1 MQTQNRRLAAILF
14 TDVVGFTS
22 IMQRDE
28 AAAIQII
35 RRHNQVLEKWAS
47 QYQGEVL
54 NFFGDGCLCAF
65 STATE
70 AVKAAMHVQ
79 QELKDAPAIPLRIG
93 LHIGEIS
100 FEDGKALGDAV
111 NIASRVQ
118 SLAVANSILF
128 SQEIYGKLRNHP
140 EFKTV
145 SLGRFEF
152 KNVEEPM
159 EVFALANEGFH
170 VPKREEMSGKLK
182 TVSEG
187 KKSFNSRWLIIGL
200 LAIIFIAG
208 FLYYYKASTKQDIK
222 LIKSIAV
229 LPFKNE
235 SVSKAE
241 NEPFCNGISLAVLK
255 NLTWIKEFIPI
266 AFQSTERYRQTTK
279 SIPEIAR
286 ELDVNYI
293 VQGNV
298 QRHNDKVKVFAS
310 LVNGETGQQM
320 WADEFS
326 GEIKD
331 IFSLQDEIAK
341 KIASELQV
349 KLSPQEN
356 KEIERVATMNIAAWE
371 KYNEALDR
379 YVKLVLKNWPSYSNL
394 KNDPEKLR
402 EFTAARN
409 AADDALGLDPS
420 MAEAKILKGKIILY
434 GLEASGWS
442 GSVKSIDT
450 IQMLAKQA
458 LDIDNSS
465 VDANCLMAR
474 AFRLK
479 NKEDS
484 VFKYIQ
490 SAVNLSPKNF
500 EANRTAGD
508 YYYEKDPVKAVKYYL
523 KALRVDPV
531 SIWTP
536 GIYENI
542 GFTYSSVGDFQ
553 KAETYF
559 KKGLEKLETNH
570 GLFVLMIL
578 YNHSRQPDSVIKYS
592 KRMLKYDDKN
602 ALYQVAEVTC
612 YQLNDWKNGEKLY
625 EEVWNRYHDEH
636 INDHRWAIALYK
648 TGNRVKADML
658 MERSYQFYLKNEP
671 DSYDMAGLYAWRGDK
686 KNAYRILKNFN
697 WGWSSAYLIQF
708 DPLFDNLRNDQEFKD
723 LLSKVLE
730 KKKQQ
735 KEQLRDLEAKGE
747 L

>member
-14 TDVVGFTS
+14 TDVVGFTA
-22 IMQRDE
+22 IMQKDE

-35 RRHNQVLEKWAS
+35 RRHNMVLEKWAS
-47 QYQGEVL
+47 SYHGEVL

-70 AVKAAMHVQ
+70 AVKAAMSVQKELQ
-79 QELKDAPAIPLRIG
+79 QEPIIPLRIG

-140 EFKTV
+140 EFKAV
-145 SLGRFEF
+145 SLGKFEF
-152 KNVEEPM
+152 KNVDEPM
-159 EVFALANEGFH
+159 EVYALANDGFH

-182 TVSEG
+182 KTSES
-187 KKSFNSRWLIIGL
+187 KKSVNSRWLVISF

-208 FLYYYKASTKQDIK
+208 FLYYYKANAKQGIK
-222 LIKSIAV
+222 VIKSIAV

-266 AFQSTERYRQTTK
+266 AFQSTERYRQTNK

-286 ELDVNYI
+286 ELGVNYI
-293 VQGNV
+293 VLGSV
-298 QRHNDKVKVFAS
+298 QRFNDKIKVFAS

-326 GEIKD
+326 GEMRD

-349 KLSPQEN
+349 KLSPEEN
-356 KEIERVATMNIAAWE
+356 HGIERVATRNMAAWD
-371 KYNEALDR
+371 KYNEALDK
-379 YVKLVLKNWPSYSNL
+379 YVKFVLKSRSTYAPMIT
-394 KNDPEKLR
+394 DQEMIM
-402 EFTAARN
+402 EFAVTRN
-409 AADDALGLDPS
+409 AADQAIGLDTAMS
-420 MAEAKILKGKIILY
+420 DAKILKGKLFLYCLDRGLSGEYVDSLQIL
-434 GLEASGWS
+434 AN
-442 GSVKSIDT
+442 
-450 IQMLAKQA
+450 QA
-458 LDIDNSS
+458 LNIDPNS
-465 VDANCLMAR
+465 VDANGLLAGY
-474 AFRLK
+474 FRLK
-479 NKEDS
+479 HQDDS
-484 VFKYIQ
+484 VLMYLNRALKI
-490 SAVNLSPKNF
+490 SPNNF
-500 EANRTAGD
+500 EANKNAGD
-508 YYYEKDPVKAVKYYL
+508 YYGEKDPVKAVKYYL
-523 KALRVDPV
+523 KTLRVDPV

-536 GIYENI
+536 GIYTNI
-542 GFTYSSVGDFQ
+542 GQTYSDIGDFQ
-553 KAETYF
+553 KAENYY
-559 KKGLEKLETNH
+559 KKGLEKLETNN
-570 GLFVLMIL
+570 GLWLLSVM
-578 YNHSRQPDSVIKYS
+578 YAHSRQPDSAMKYASLMVRKYS
-592 KRMLKYDDKN
+592 DKN
-602 ALYQVAEVTC
+602 GLYFIAELTC
-612 YQLNDWKNGEKLY
+612 YFFNDWKKGEKIY
-625 EEVWNRYHDEH
+625 EELWNKYIEEH
-636 INDHRWAIALYK
+636 SNEHRWAIALYK
-648 TGNRVKADML
+648 TGNRAKADML
-658 MERSYQFYLKNEP
+658 MEKSYQRYLKTLP

-686 KNAYRILKNFN
+686 ENAYRVLRNFN
-697 WGWSSAYLIQF
+697 WGWSSAYLIQY

-735 KEQLRDLEAKGE
+735 REQLRDLEAKGE